1 MWIQKKSSSQQCLTV
16 LVEKFKN
23 KTKERQ
29 RGSFRAIL
37 TDFSKAFD
45 CFLHGL
51 LTAKL
56 HGYGFDMASLKLI
69 YTYPGGRKKRVGI
82 NNKYSSWEEI
92 LFGVPQG

>member
-1 MWIQKKSSSQQCLTV
+1 MLKNLKKNRD
-16 LVEKFKN
+16 KG
-23 KTKERQ
+23 
-29 RGSFRAIL
+29 GSVRAIL

-51 LTAKL
+51 LIAKL

-69 YTYPGGRKKRVGI
+69 YIYPSGRRKRVGI

-92 LFGVPQG
+92 FFGVRQG